1 MKMLFWIAA
10 LATGLL
16 MTAARA
22 KAHYEVMTRNDIF
35 FAEHDGVKLLGD
47 FYAPKG
53 LDKVP
58 VLVAVHGGGWQVGNR
73 KFYSN
78 WGPYL
83 AKNGYA
89 VFAIEY
95 RLMKPDVKTYPGAVY
110 DTKAAV
116 QYVRAK
122 AGELGIDPE
131 RIGMVGDSAGAHL
144 SALVAL
150 AGEEPAFS
158 GEYRSDPHASVS
170 AKVKAVVG
178 FYGVYDMLAQ
188 WEHDLLA
195 RPRDNISEKFLGAA
209 PYTNRRIFFEASPIS
224 YATVDRNLTRFLL
237 IHGDHDDIV
246 DPGTQSMPFLAA
258 LKQAGFFVRTV
269 VIPGAGHFFV
279 TDPVEDTSFSGF
291 AGPRV
296 VRFVAALFGI
306 DIAETASADIP
317 TARKQPRQFKTVI
330 GSKSAETKT
339 PPAKKDKSPGT
350 SRSKPES
357 KWVSLVRARK
367 RRAQRRRGQTAR
379 QETP

>member
-1 MKMLFWIAA
+1 MNMLFWIAA
-10 LATGLL
+10 LATALL
-16 MTAARA
+16 MPAARA
-22 KAHYEVMTRNDIF
+22 KADYEVMTRNDIF

-53 LDKVP
+53 LDKAP

-158 GEYRSDPHASVS
+158 SEYRSDPHASVS
-170 AKVKAVVG
+170 AKVKTVVG

-246 DPGTQSMPFLAA
+246 DPSTQSMAFLAA
-258 LKQAGFFVRTV
+258 LKQAGFLVRTV

-279 TDPVEDTSFSGF
+279 TDPVDDTSFNGF
-291 AGPRV
+291 AGPKA
-296 VRFVAALFGI
+296 VRFL
-306 DIAETASADIP
+306 
-317 TARKQPRQFKTVI
+317 
-330 GSKSAETKT
+330 
-339 PPAKKDKSPGT
+339 KD
-350 SRSKPES
+350 
-357 KWVSLVRARK
+357 VL
-367 RRAQRRRGQTAR
+367 
-379 QETP
+379 

>member
-1 MKMLFWIAA
+1 MNMLFWITV

-16 MTAARA
+16 MPGGTA
-22 KAHYEVMTRNDIF
+22 KADFEVMTRNDIV

-47 FYAPKG
+47 LYAPKG
-53 LDKVP
+53 VDKAP

-83 AKNGYA
+83 ARNGYA

-131 RIGMVGDSAGAHL
+131 RIGLVGDSAGAHL

-158 GEYRSDPHASVS
+158 SEYRSDPQATVS

-209 PYTNRRIFFEASPIS
+209 PYTNRRVFFEASPIS
-224 YATVDRNLTRFLL
+224 YATVDKNSTRFLL

-246 DPGTQSMPFLAA
+246 DPATQSTAFLTG
-258 LKQAGFFVRTV
+258 LKRAGFFVRTI

-279 TDPVEDTSFSGF
+279 TDPVDDTSFGGF
-291 AGPRV
+291 AGPKV
-296 VRFVAALFGI
+296 VRFLQDVL
-306 DIAETASADIP
+306 
-317 TARKQPRQFKTVI
+317 
-330 GSKSAETKT
+330 
-339 PPAKKDKSPGT
+339 
-350 SRSKPES
+350 
-357 KWVSLVRARK
+357 
-367 RRAQRRRGQTAR
+367 
-379 QETP
+379 

>member
-1 MKMLFWIAA
+1 MNKLFWIAA
-10 LATGLL
+10 LATWLL
-16 MTAARA
+16 MAAARA
-22 KAHYEVMTRNDIF
+22 KADYEVMTRNDIF

-53 LDKVP
+53 LDKAP

-158 GEYRSDPHASVS
+158 NEYRSDPHASVS
-170 AKVKAVVG
+170 AKVKTVVG

-237 IHGDHDDIV
+237 IHGDRDDIV
-246 DPGTQSMPFLAA
+246 DPSTQSMAFLSA
-258 LKQAGFFVRTV
+258 LKQAGFLVRTV

-279 TDPVEDTSFSGF
+279 TDPVDDTSFNGF
-291 AGPRV
+291 AGPKV
-296 VRFVAALFGI
+296 VRFL
-306 DIAETASADIP
+306 
-317 TARKQPRQFKTVI
+317 
-330 GSKSAETKT
+330 
-339 PPAKKDKSPGT
+339 KD
-350 SRSKPES
+350 
-357 KWVSLVRARK
+357 VL
-367 RRAQRRRGQTAR
+367 
-379 QETP
+379 